1 LAAVAAVPWM
11 LLPKPLI
18 LNARFKAVQ
27 VDPFLLCF
35 MKSCWVFYT
44 QSPAMLIGVCGGDEL
59 VMS

>member
-1 LAAVAAVPWM
+1 M

-44 QSPAMLIGVCGGDEL
+44 QSHPMLIGVCGGDEL